1 LIGKYIVRRFLL
13 VCFGCFVIGLW
24 VERRGS
30 GEVMMEEGDGEGR
43 MKVGREWFVD
53 GKMDIKWIE
62 YQV

>member
-1 LIGKYIVRRFLL
+1 M
-13 VCFGCFVIGLW
+13 IGLW